1 MAQMKHGSA
10 VTLLLMLVFLQACA
24 PATATPPE
32 TISTSPSA
40 VDPTATKEAV
50 NTPLPLPTAT
60 AVIAESTQTEIPTVA
75 ADQSSVTIGAIK
87 GNLFIRRGPDMAF
100 NPIGVLYEGSNT
112 KVIARDVLSKWAQIK
127 DPKSDAIGWV
137 SLQTKYS
144 QLEGDLATLPEVT
157 VEDWPIPA
165 YLRNCSYHRMYVLPS
180 QVYLESY
187 LSYPEN
193 EIWLYPGEYTV
204 YDLEAGSDPVEVLQ
218 VSIREGSDVEVLVNG
233 LGEKRI
239 CP

>member
-1 MAQMKHGSA
+1 MAQMKRGSA
-10 VTLLLMLVFLQACA
+10 LTILLVLVFLQACA
-24 PATATPPE
+24 PATTSAPAESLPATQP
-32 TISTSPSA
+32 A
-40 VDPTATKEAV
+40 VEQTATKEAV
-50 NTPLPLPTAT
+50 NTPLPTPV
-60 AVIAESTQTEIPTVA
+60 AVIAEATQTEIPTA
-75 ADQSSVTIGAIK
+75 AAAQSSVTIGAVK

-100 NPIGVLYEGSNT
+100 NPIGVLYEGSST

-144 QLEGDLATLPEVT
+144 QLDGDLATLPEVT

-180 QVYLESY
+180 QIYLESY